1 MKTAIRTICAPR
13 DGPEISFTLVIMA
26 ASKRKELTLEQ
37 KIALPKDSERL
48 SQRKLSATYG
58 VSKTT
63 VSNVLKRKAEYL
75 EAYECNDSPS
85 KKRICF
91 REDSHVEV
99 DKTVY
104 EWFQQKRAQNIPLS
118 GPLIQEKALET
129 ANSLGISD
137 FKASNSRIYGS

>member
-13 DGPEISFTLVIMA
+13 DGPEISFNLVIMA
-26 ASKRKELTLEQ
+26 ASNRKELTLEQ
-37 KIALPKDSERL
+37 KIALLKDSERL

-75 EAYECNDSPS
+75 EAYECNASPS

-91 REDSHVEV
+91 RDVE
-99 DKTVY
+99 
-104 EWFQQKRAQNIPLS
+104 
-118 GPLIQEKALET
+118 
-129 ANSLGISD
+129 
-137 FKASNSRIYGS
+137 